1 MVHDHHNMA
10 EVDQLAQDREGAVRK
25 VDEVVQEEVVAQ
37 EGKEE
42 EHNNPPVAEVMVV
55 VVVVVVAGHKDLA
68 AAWEAAVQKDSLEVV
83 VEEDVSETPFVFLG
97 S

>member
-1 MVHDHHNMA
+1 MVHDHNNMA
-10 EVDQLAQDREGAVRK
+10 EVDQLAKDREGAVRK

-42 EHNNPPVAEVMVV
+42 EHNNTPVVEVMAVV
-55 VVVVVVAGHKDLA
+55 VVGHKDLA

-83 VEEDVSETPFVFLG
+83 VEEDVSETPFVFLA